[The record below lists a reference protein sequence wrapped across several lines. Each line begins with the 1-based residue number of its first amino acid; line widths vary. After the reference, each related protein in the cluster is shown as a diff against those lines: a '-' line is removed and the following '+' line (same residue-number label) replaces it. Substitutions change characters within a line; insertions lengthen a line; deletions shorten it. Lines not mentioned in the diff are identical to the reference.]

1 MPIPSLRTWRILCFL
16 CWLSI
21 LAGMFAPKELVQPFE
36 ANQFDKVL
44 HLGALTAMVG
54 LARWALPGIPAR
66 LFWALAV
73 LLAFVLE
80 ALQPIVQTSREFN
93 QMDVAANL
101 VGVALA
107 ALLLWL
113 CRLRKRVV

>member
-1 MPIPSLRTWRILCFL
+1 MLSPRLFWGALCL
-16 CWLSI
+16 LIWVVV
-21 LAGMFAPKELVQPFE
+21 LAGMFAPKAVVESFE
-36 ANQFDKVL
+36 ANQFDKLL
-44 HLGALTAMVG
+44 HSGALIAMVVSSRC
-54 LARWALPGIPAR
+54 AFPFFSRSA
-66 LFWALAV
+66 FWGSAV

-80 ALQPIVQTSREFN
+80 VLQPVVQTSREFN